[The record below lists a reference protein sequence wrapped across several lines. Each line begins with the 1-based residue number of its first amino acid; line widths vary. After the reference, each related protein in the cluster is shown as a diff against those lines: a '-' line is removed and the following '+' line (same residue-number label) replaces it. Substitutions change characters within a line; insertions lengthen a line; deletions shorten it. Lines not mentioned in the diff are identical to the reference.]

1 MALSSQWTISVRDIL
16 LLVDD
21 IATDKGKVLLGNVIR
36 MINELG
42 IDMIAEGV
50 ETKEQADFLKEN
62 GCMYA
67 QGYYYYK
74 PMPIEEF
81 AKLLENSAR

>member
-1 MALSSQWTISVRDIL
+1 
-16 LLVDD
+16 
-21 IATDKGKVLLGNVIR
+21 
-36 MINELG
+36 
-42 IDMIAEGV
+42 MIAECV